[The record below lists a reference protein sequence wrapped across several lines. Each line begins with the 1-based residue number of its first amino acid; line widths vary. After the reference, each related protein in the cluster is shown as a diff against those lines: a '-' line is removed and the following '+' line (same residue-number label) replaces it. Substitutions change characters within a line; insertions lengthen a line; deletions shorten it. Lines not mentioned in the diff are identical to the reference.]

1 MVVRARILWNLLA
14 IPMNTLSILLTQA
27 PHSWTSSTAIRCS
40 CCPWIAMEE
49 MGRLD
54 RSVSWSK
61 WYGIIVN
68 PKRARADKH
77 ERKGGTDPF
86 AGASNTFW
94 IMFHQNVSGFSCPPN
109 KRKTATST
117 PPPQKKKTYIH
128 FLRLFHPQILP
139 LSLDPRLKWVKIR
152 RCFQVALCVVSAE
165 PFYLGYLF
173 SESLGFLRRCR

>member
-1 MVVRARILWNLLA
+1 
-14 IPMNTLSILLTQA
+14 
-27 PHSWTSSTAIRCS
+27 
-40 CCPWIAMEE
+40 MEE

-61 WYGIIVN
+61 CPLRFGIAVN
-68 PKRARADKH
+68 PKGARADKH
-77 ERKGGTDPF
+77 ERKDGTDPF

-117 PPPQKKKTYIH
+117 PPPPKKTTYIH

-139 LSLDPRLKWVKIR
+139 LSSDPRLKWVKIR

-173 SESLGFLRRCR
+173 SESLGFLRRCRMGGENPKPPAVWCFFFSESSKG